1 MFPVVCVQWRQHA
14 DLLLKMNWALAACVI
29 MSSQRRQWGRMPA
42 TKCIHSGRLVT
53 RAGSHSN
60 MQRHS
65 SHTIRWAKWAP
76 WAEHA
81 RKTKPWFGDVCELW
95 RAEMYSV
102 TPKRGTHDLTMAHH
116 VLCRQCPLLC
126 LDLSLFI
133 HLTICLYLYISYC
146 LYLILFNY
154 ISTRLSLWCP
164 IWIQTVMKHWSLSFW
179 LPDRLAMTLPLFC

>member
-65 SHTIRWAKWAP
+65 SHAIRWAKWAP

-81 RKTKPWFGDVCELW
+81 GITKPWFGDVCELW

-116 VLCRQCPLLC
+116 VLCRQCPLFC
-126 LDLSLFI
+126 LELSLFI
-133 HLTICLYLYISYC
+133 HLTICLYVYISYC
-146 LYLILFNY
+146 SIIFRPVCPCDVQYEYRPLWNIDPFPFG
-154 ISTRLSLWCP
+154 SLTDWPWQCHCF
-164 IWIQTVMKHWSLSFW
+164 VNHL
-179 LPDRLAMTLPLFC
+179 